1 MNVFFPQSRTLRK
14 VRLATPVL
22 LLLTVQ
28 ALLTGCSSPEQARVE
43 RSSSITI
50 EGVGYATCFDEALLV
65 VRGAGMP
72 PVLRDRAG
80 GVVETAPRI
89 AGSIFEPWR
98 LDNSGF
104 GEGIENTLNFQRR
117 RARFEFVPAGFDPPP
132 VEDSTVLSGPAL
144 PGSGSDQSRDLRF
157 YEGPI
162 ELRVWVYVER
172 SFRPGL
178 QNAAW
183 TRSMTSFSTN
193 EIDRQDAG
201 RTISD
206 ESRWT
211 PVRRDRDYELRLI
224 NAFRERVEALG
235 S

>member
-1 MNVFFPQSRTLRK
+1 MLRPT
-14 VRLATPVL
+14 RLAVL
-22 LLLTVQ
+22 VVLLLTVQ
-28 ALLTGCSSPEQARVE
+28 ASMTGCASSKQARVE
-43 RSSSITI
+43 SSSTITI
-50 EGVGYATCFDEALLV
+50 EGVGYSTCFDQALLV
-65 VRGAGMP
+65 ARSAGMP

-98 LDNSGF
+98 LDNSGL

-117 RARFEFVPAGFDPPP
+117 RARFEFVPAGFNPPP
-132 VEDSTVLSGPAL
+132 VRDSSVLSGPAL
-144 PGSGSDQSRDLRF
+144 PGSVADRTRDLRF
-157 YEGPI
+157 HDGPI

-172 SFRPGL
+172 SFRPGV
-178 QNAAW
+178 QNASW
-183 TRSMTSFSTN
+183 TRSMTSFSTDS
-193 EIDRQDAG
+193 IDRKTVG

-224 NAFRERVEALG
+224 NAFKERVEALG

>member
-1 MNVFFPQSRTLRK
+1 MLRAI
-14 VRLATPVL
+14 RLAVL
-22 LLLTVQ
+22 VALLLTVQ
-28 ALLTGCSSPEQARVE
+28 ASMTGCASSEQARVE
-43 RSSSITI
+43 SSSTITI
-50 EGVGYATCFDEALLV
+50 EGVGYSACFDEALLV
-65 VRGAGMP
+65 VRSAGMP

-98 LDNSGF
+98 LDNSGL

-117 RARFEFVPAGFDPPP
+117 RARFEFVPAGFNPPP
-132 VEDSTVLSGPAL
+132 VRDSSVLSGPAL
-144 PGSGSDQSRDLRF
+144 PGSVADGTQDLRF

-183 TRSMTSFSTN
+183 TRSMTSFSTDS
-193 EIDRQDAG
+193 IDRQTAG
-201 RTISD
+201 RTTSD

-224 NAFRERVEALG
+224 NAFKERVEALG